1 MDWSGIE
8 RSDFTQI
15 SLDRLERLVEH
26 GARGIKFWKDLGL
39 SVRDSSG
46 ELLRID
52 DERLAPL
59 FEKAAE
65 LHIPVIFHTSD
76 PDAFF
81 APINRFNERFKNYCT
96 NSQKPQRSDTAQCD
110 GAAK

>member
-1 MDWSGIE
+1 MAGWTGLALSALTSR
-8 RSDFTQI
+8 RSRSTAWNA
-15 SLDRLERLVEH
+15 SSSTAHAAL
-26 GARGIKFWKDLGL
+26 KDLGL